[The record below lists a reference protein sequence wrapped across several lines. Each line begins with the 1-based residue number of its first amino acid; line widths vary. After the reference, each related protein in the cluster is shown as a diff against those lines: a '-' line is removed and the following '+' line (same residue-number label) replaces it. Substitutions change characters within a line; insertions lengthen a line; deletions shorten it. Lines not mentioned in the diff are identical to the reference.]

1 MTKSSL
7 QNSTIFFSSLQFGE
21 ITTGMW
27 LGMFAIAGL
36 GLIGFCTNTA
46 SAKLLDPTT
55 LSFFKTLQIGMGEI
69 SQICFFKNYPN
80 VLGFTGTL
88 LVVGAVI
95 MKGFQDKMAQRF
107 PKWIKS
113 TDSEETPRI

>member
-1 MTKSSL
+1 
-7 QNSTIFFSSLQFGE
+7 
-21 ITTGMW
+21 MW
-27 LGMFAIAGL
+27 LGMFAIAVL

>member
-1 MTKSSL
+1 
-7 QNSTIFFSSLQFGE
+7 
-21 ITTGMW
+21 MW
-27 LGMFAIAGL
+27 LGMLAIAVL

-69 SQICFFKNYPN
+69 SQICFFQIYPN
-80 VLGFTGTL
+80 FLGFSGTL
-88 LVVGAVI
+88 LVMSAVI
-95 MKGFQDKMAQRF
+95 MKGAQDKMAKRF

-113 TDSEETPRI
+113 TDAEETPRI

>member
-1 MTKSSL
+1 MSKFQL
-7 QNSTIFFSSLQFGE
+7 FFSSLQFGE
-21 ITTGMW
+21 ITSGMW
-27 LGMFAIAGL
+27 LGMFAIAVL

-55 LSFFKTLQIGMGEI
+55 LSFFKTLQIVMGEI
-69 SQICFFKNYPN
+69 SQICFFQSYPN
-80 VLGFTGTL
+80 FLGFSGTL
-88 LVVGAVI
+88 LVVSAVI
-95 MKGFQDKMAQRF
+95 MKGFQDKMARRF

>member
-1 MTKSSL
+1 
-7 QNSTIFFSSLQFGE
+7 
-21 ITTGMW
+21 MW
-27 LGMFAIAGL
+27 LGMFAIAIL

-80 VLGFTGTL
+80 VLGFSGTL

-95 MKGFQDKMAQRF
+95 MKGLQDKMATRF